1 MTESGERQP
10 ENLPYL
16 CVYRYNLAGNNKLK
30 EVHDLTFSCVIN
42 KKKTC
47 FKQQKSFYLYEINNL
62 NETTVVSQI
71 IIQTIKIEI
80 DPVDK

>member
-30 EVHDLTFSCVIN
+30 EVQDLTFSCVI
-42 KKKTC
+42 KKTC

-62 NETTVVSQI
+62 NETTVASQI
-71 IIQTIKIEI
+71 IIRTIKIEI

>member
-16 CVYRYNLAGNNKLK
+16 CVYRYNLEGNNKLK

-42 KKKTC
+42 KKKHA
-47 FKQQKSFYLYEINNL
+47 LNNK
-62 NETTVVSQI
+62 NHFI
-71 IIQTIKIEI
+71 YMK
-80 DPVDK
+80 